1 MHKCKEMHGLQVA
14 GCGLRACLTL
24 FINPQYLPH
33 TSKYTLS
40 NLTIYNSLLLLT

>member
-14 GCGLRACLTL
+14 GCKLGACLTL
-24 FINPQYLPH
+24 LINPQHLPR
-33 TSKYTLS
+33 TSKYILS